1 MQTKS
6 SVKYVR
12 MSPLKVRRVLDQIR
26 GKKALEAQTMLN
38 FLPHASARVLE
49 KILRSAIANAENNHQ
64 VPAAKLFVREAFV
77 DQGPTLKR
85 FQPHAQGRAFPIKKR
100 TSHITIIVSD
110 TMGVRGTET
119 AAPAAEA
126 EAKPAKAPKAT
137 KAAKPAE
144 GGETVEKKPARRAA
158 KKTEDKE

>member
-64 VPAAKLFVREAFV
+64 VPAAKLWVREAFV

-100 TSHITIIVSD
+100 TSHITIVVSD
-110 TMGVRGTET
+110 TTGVRGTEPV
-119 AAPAAEA
+119 AAGEAPAE
-126 EAKPAKAPKAT
+126 KPKAT
-137 KAAKPAE
+137 KAAA
-144 GGETVEKKPARRAA
+144 GGEAAEKKPARRT

>member
-49 KILRSAIANAENNHQ
+49 KILKSAIANAENNHQ
-64 VPAAKLFVREAFV
+64 VPAAKLWVREAFV

-100 TSHITIIVSD
+100 TSHITIVVSD
-110 TMGVRGTET
+110 TTGVRGSSSEGAGKPVAAAAATE
-119 AAPAAEA
+119 E
-126 EAKPAKAPKAT
+126 
-137 KAAKPAE
+137 
-144 GGETVEKKPARRAA
+144 
-158 KKTEDKE
+158 

>member
-49 KILRSAIANAENNHQ
+49 KILRSAMANAENNHQ
-64 VPAAKLFVREAFV
+64 VPAAKLWVREAFV

-110 TMGVRGTET
+110 TMGVRGTVTVAEK
-119 AAPAAEA
+119 AAEA
-126 EAKPAKAPKAT
+126 QP
-137 KAAKPAE
+137 E
-144 GGETVEKKPARRAA
+144 GGANKPARKAKSESGAA
-158 KKTEDKE
+158 ASGSKE

>member
-64 VPAAKLFVREAFV
+64 VPAAKLWVREAFV

-100 TSHITIIVSD
+100 TSHITIVVSD
-110 TMGVRGTET
+110 TTGVRGSASVEE
-119 AAPAAEA
+119 AAGEVKASKPKAE
-126 EAKPAKAPKAT
+126 KPAGE
-137 KAAKPAE
+137 AA
-144 GGETVEKKPARRAA
+144 EKKPARRT

>member
-6 SVKYVR
+6 SVKFVR

-38 FLPHASARVLE
+38 FLPHASARALE
-49 KILRSAIANAENNHQ
+49 KILRSAIANAEHNHQ
-64 VPAAKLFVREAFV
+64 VPAAQLIVKECFV

-100 TSHITIIVSD
+100 TSHITIVV
-110 TMGVRGTET
+110 GNQVQET
-119 AAPAAEA
+119 
-126 EAKPAKAPKAT
+126 K
-137 KAAKPAE
+137 
-144 GGETVEKKPARRAA
+144 
-158 KKTEDKE
+158 

>member
-64 VPAAKLFVREAFV
+64 VPAAKLWVREAFV

-100 TSHITIIVSD
+100 TSHITIVVSD
-110 TMGVRGTET
+110 TTGVRGSET
-119 AAPAAEA
+119 AAVATAEAPAAE
-126 EAKPAKAPKAT
+126 
-137 KAAKPAE
+137 
-144 GGETVEKKPARRAA
+144 GETVAKKPARA
-158 KKTEDKE
+158 KKSTESNAVAQEGKE

>member
-49 KILRSAIANAENNHQ
+49 KILKSAIANAENNHQ
-64 VPAAKLFVREAFV
+64 VPAAKLYVREAFV

-100 TSHITIIVSD
+100 TSHITIVVSD
-110 TMGVRGTET
+110 TTGVRGT
-119 AAPAAEA
+119 APAEATAEA
-126 EAKPAKAPKAT
+126 KAAKPAKA
-137 KAAKPAE
+137 E
-144 GGETVEKKPARRAA
+144 GETVAKKPARA
-158 KKTEDKE
+158 KKNGGGATEAIQEKE

>member
-12 MSPLKVRRVLDQIR
+12 MSPLKVRRVMDQIR

-49 KILRSAIANAENNHQ
+49 KILRSAIANAEHNHK
-64 VPAAKLFVREAFV
+64 VPAAQLIVKEVYV

-100 TSHITIIVSD
+100 TSHIVIVVGD
-110 TMGVRGTET
+110 
-119 AAPAAEA
+119 
-126 EAKPAKAPKAT
+126 KP
-137 KAAKPAE
+137 
-144 GGETVEKKPARRAA
+144 GQEK
-158 KKTEDKE
+158 

>member
-26 GKKALEAQTMLN
+26 GKKALESMTMLN

-49 KILRSAIANAENNHQ
+49 KILKSAIANAENNHQ
-64 VPAAKLFVREAFV
+64 VPAAKLWVREAFV

-100 TSHITIIVSD
+100 TSHITIVVSD
-110 TMGVRGTET
+110 TMGVRGTES
-119 AAPAAEA
+119 AAPAVEA
-126 EAKPAKAPKAT
+126 EAKPAKAT

>member
-64 VPAAKLFVREAFV
+64 VPAAKLWVREAFV

-100 TSHITIIVSD
+100 TSHITIVVSD
-110 TMGVRGTET
+110 TTGVRGSEANTESN
-119 AAPAAEA
+119 AVAQ
-126 EAKPAKAPKAT
+126 
-137 KAAKPAE
+137 E
-144 GGETVEKKPARRAA
+144 G
-158 KKTEDKE
+158 KE

>member
-1 MQTKS
+1 MQTQS

-38 FLPHASARVLE
+38 FLPHAAAVVLG
-49 KILRSAIANAENNHQ
+49 KILKSAIANAENNHQ
-64 VPAAKLFVREAFV
+64 VSAAKLYIKEAFV

-100 TSHITIIVSD
+100 TSHITIVVSD
-110 TMGVRGTET
+110 TLGVRGSES
-119 AAPAAEA
+119 
-126 EAKPAKAPKAT
+126 
-137 KAAKPAE
+137 
-144 GGETVEKKPARRAA
+144 
-158 KKTEDKE
+158 KE

>member
-26 GKKALEAQTMLN
+26 GMKALEATTALS
-38 FLPHASARVLE
+38 FLPHASARVIN
-49 KILRSAIANAENNHQ
+49 KILKSAIANAEHNHQ
-64 VPAAKLFVREAFV
+64 VPAAQLFVSECFV

-100 TSHITIIVSD
+100 TSHITIVVSNS
-110 TMGVRGTET
+110 
-119 AAPAAEA
+119 
-126 EAKPAKAPKAT
+126 AK
-137 KAAKPAE
+137 
-144 GGETVEKKPARRAA
+144 G
-158 KKTEDKE
+158 DKE